1 MANKNERIL
10 DYYKA
15 FGLDR
20 SWDEKTLRKELGK
33 AQRTFMRRQSTTN
46 DKEELDQINQ
56 TLEILDKAIEC
67 LSHPDARK
75 SYDKEL
81 DKAYQAGMVND
92 EAEAQARDALEKAK
106 QFYAKG
112 QIQLAAKFALEAINN
127 KVNDPTAYE
136 ILAKC
141 YYDSGDY
148 SASIDTVDKALTVY
162 IDNTYFLW
170 LSARINTIVERYDV
184 AQQKINRMLELD
196 PNSSQAHAEQIHFY
210 MYADKEDI
218 AFQQIDQYVTQNPD
232 DTAFKQETAYNLIS
246 FTNTC
251 YLEDEETGSLVI
263 ADKASYTKCMAL
275 CQKAYSLYQDE
286 YTQKNLEDAQF
297 FGKREFNH
305 NNSYELK
312 WLWLTSVILLI
323 FFGLLIFEAVT
334 DGDIAPLFSMII
346 PVAIF
351 ITPTILLTIVSFR
364 PYWQINKIYYT
375 GKAGWFETTVIWI
388 GRILTWAIRT
398 ALKLYWW
405 FIKFTFS
412 LITKL

>member
-148 SASIDTVDKALTVY
+148 SASIDTVV
-162 IDNTYFLW
+162 
-170 LSARINTIVERYDV
+170 
-184 AQQKINRMLELD
+184 
-196 PNSSQAHAEQIHFY
+196 
-210 MYADKEDI
+210 
-218 AFQQIDQYVTQNPD
+218 
-232 DTAFKQETAYNLIS
+232 
-246 FTNTC
+246 
-251 YLEDEETGSLVI
+251 
-263 ADKASYTKCMAL
+263 
-275 CQKAYSLYQDE
+275 
-286 YTQKNLEDAQF
+286 
-297 FGKREFNH
+297 
-305 NNSYELK
+305 
-312 WLWLTSVILLI
+312 SV
-323 FFGLLIFEAVT
+323 
-334 DGDIAPLFSMII
+334 
-346 PVAIF
+346 
-351 ITPTILLTIVSFR
+351 
-364 PYWQINKIYYT
+364 K
-375 GKAGWFETTVIWI
+375 
-388 GRILTWAIRT
+388 
-398 ALKLYWW
+398 
-405 FIKFTFS
+405 
-412 LITKL
+412 

>member
-1 MANKNERIL
+1 MANKKEIIL

-20 SWDEKTLRKELGK
+20 SWDEKTIRKELGK

-92 EAEAQARDALEKAK
+92 EAEAHARDALEKAK

-162 IDNTYFLW
+162 VDNTYFLW
-170 LSARINTIVERYDV
+170 LSARINTIVEHYDV
-184 AQQKINRMLELD
+184 AQQRINRMLELD
-196 PNSSQAHAEQIHFY
+196 PNSSKAHAEQIHFY
-210 MYADKEDI
+210 MYAEKEDI
-218 AFQQIDQYVTQNPD
+218 AFQQIDQYLAQNPN
-232 DTAFKQETAYNLIS
+232 DTDFKRETAYNLIS

-251 YLEDEETGSLVI
+251 YLEDADTGSLVI
-263 ADKASYTKCMAL
+263 ADKKSYTKCMFL
-275 CQKAYSLYQDE
+275 CKKAYSLYQDE
-286 YTQKNLEDAQF
+286 YTKSNLESAQF
-297 FGKREFNH
+297 FGQREFNH

-312 WLWLTSVILLI
+312 WLWGLSALSLFIIVPA
-323 FFGLLIFEAVT
+323 FGEMRS
-334 DGDIAPLFSMII
+334 IADLFSILFAACI
-346 PVAIF
+346 YIVPA
-351 ITPTILLTIVSFR
+351 ILLTIVSFQ
-364 PYWQINKIYYT
+364 PYWQINRIYYT
-375 GKAGWFETTVIWI
+375 GKAGWFETLVIWWGKI
-388 GRILTWAIRT
+388 TVAIVIWSLRISWGIIRFV
-398 ALKLYWW
+398 LS
-405 FIKFTFS
+405 FI
-412 LITKL
+412 

>member
-1 MANKNERIL
+1 MASNNERIL

-15 FGLDR
+15 FALDR
-20 SWDEKTLRKELGK
+20 SWDEKQLRKELGK

-56 TLEILDKAIEC
+56 TLDILDKAIEC

-75 SYDKEL
+75 KYDAEL

-92 EAEAQARDALEKAK
+92 EAEAQARDALEKARL
-106 QFYAKG
+106 FYEKG

-148 SASIDTVDKALTVY
+148 SHSIETVDKALSVY
-162 IDNTYFLW
+162 IDNEYFLW

-184 AQQKINRMLELD
+184 AQQRINRMLELD

-210 MYADKEDI
+210 MYADKEEI
-218 AFQQIDQYVTQNPD
+218 AFQQIEQYISQNPGD
-232 DTAFKQETAYNLIS
+232 VAFKQETAYNLIS

-251 YLEDEETGSLVI
+251 YLEDPETGSLVI
-263 ADKASYTKCMAL
+263 ADKASYTRCITL
-275 CQKAYSLYQDE
+275 CQKAYSIYQDE
-286 YTQKNLEDAQF
+286 YTKDNLESAQY
-297 FGKREFNH
+297 FGQREFNS

-312 WLWLTSVILLI
+312 WLWGLGAFSLLGVIPMFSEISSISDFFVIFPSMLL
-323 FFGLLIFEAVT
+323 LLCIYLVPA
-334 DGDIAPLFSMII
+334 
-346 PVAIF
+346 
-351 ITPTILLTIVSFR
+351 ILLTIVSFR
-364 PYWQINKIYYT
+364 PYWQINRIYYT
-375 GKAGWFETTVIWI
+375 GKAGWFETLVIWWGKI
-388 GRILTWAIRT
+388 TVAIVKWSFKLFFWLIRFILS
-398 ALKLYWW
+398 
-405 FIKFTFS
+405 FV
-412 LITKL
+412 

>member
-92 EAEAQARDALEKAK
+92 EAEAQARGALEKAK

-196 PNSSQAHAEQIHFY
+196 SNSSQAHAEQIHFY
-210 MYADKEDI
+210 MYAEKEDI
-218 AFQQIDQYVTQNPD
+218 AFQQIDQYVAQHPD
-232 DTAFKQETAYNLIS
+232 DIDFKRETAYNLIS

-251 YLEDEETGSLVI
+251 YLEDADTGSLVI
-263 ADKASYTKCMAL
+263 ADKKSYTKCMSL

-286 YTQKNLEDAQF
+286 YTKSNLESAKF
-297 FGKREFNH
+297 FGQREFNH

-312 WLWLTSVILLI
+312 WLWGTGILFLI
-323 FFGLLIFEAVT
+323 AGFSQTTTIHNFYDAIAIIIAVGLFLLPA
-334 DGDIAPLFSMII
+334 
-346 PVAIF
+346 
-351 ITPTILLTIVSFR
+351 ILLTIVSFR

-375 GKAGWFETTVIWI
+375 GKAGWFETTVVWFGIITVSLIKWS
-388 GRILTWAIRT
+388 
-398 ALKLYWW
+398 LKATWW
-405 FIKFTFS
+405 FIKFMIAI
-412 LITKL
+412 LRRMDG

>member
-1 MANKNERIL
+1 MANKNEIIL

-20 SWDEKTLRKELGK
+20 SWDEKKLRKELGK

-81 DKAYQAGMVND
+81 DKAYKAGMVND

-162 IDNTYFLW
+162 VDNTYFLW
-170 LSARINTIVERYDV
+170 LSARINTIVEHYDV
-184 AQQKINRMLELD
+184 AQQRINRMLELD

-210 MYADKEDI
+210 MYAGKEDI
-218 AFQQIDQYVTQNPD
+218 AFQQIDQYVGQNPD
-232 DTAFKQETAYNLIS
+232 DTDFKRETAYNLIS

-251 YLEDEETGSLVI
+251 YLEDAKTGSLVI
-263 ADKASYTKCMAL
+263 ADKKSYTKCMSL
-275 CQKAYSLYQDE
+275 CHKAYSLYQDE
-286 YTQKNLEDAQF
+286 YTKSNLESAQF

-312 WLWLTSVILLI
+312 WLWGLSALSLFVIVPAFGAMHSIADFFGILLI
-323 FFGLLIFEAVT
+323 ACVYLVPA
-334 DGDIAPLFSMII
+334 
-346 PVAIF
+346 
-351 ITPTILLTIVSFR
+351 ILLTVVSFQ
-364 PYWQINKIYYT
+364 PYWQINRIYYT
-375 GKAGWFETTVIWI
+375 GKAGWFETLVIWWGKI
-388 GRILTWAIRT
+388 TVALVKWSWRITWGIIRFV
-398 ALKLYWW
+398 LS
-405 FIKFTFS
+405 FV
-412 LITKL
+412 

>member
-162 IDNTYFLW
+162 VDNTYFLW

-210 MYADKEDI
+210 MYAEKEDI
-218 AFQQIDQYVTQNPD
+218 AFQQIDQYVAQNPN
-232 DTAFKQETAYNLIS
+232 DTDFKRETAYNLIS

-251 YLEDEETGSLVI
+251 YLEDADTGSLVI
-263 ADKASYTKCMAL
+263 ADKKSYTKCMSL

-286 YTQKNLEDAQF
+286 YTKSNLESAQF
-297 FGKREFNH
+297 FGQREFNH

-312 WLWLTSVILLI
+312 WLWGLSALSMFAIIPAFGEMRSVADFFTILLI
-323 FFGLLIFEAVT
+323 ACVYLVPA
-334 DGDIAPLFSMII
+334 
-346 PVAIF
+346 
-351 ITPTILLTIVSFR
+351 ILLTVVSFQ
-364 PYWQINKIYYT
+364 PYWQINRIYYT
-375 GKAGWFETTVIWI
+375 GKAGWFETLVIWWGKI
-388 GRILTWAIRT
+388 TV
-398 ALKLYWW
+398 ALVKWSWKAFWW
-405 FIKFTFS
+405 LFRFIISF
-412 LITKL
+412 I